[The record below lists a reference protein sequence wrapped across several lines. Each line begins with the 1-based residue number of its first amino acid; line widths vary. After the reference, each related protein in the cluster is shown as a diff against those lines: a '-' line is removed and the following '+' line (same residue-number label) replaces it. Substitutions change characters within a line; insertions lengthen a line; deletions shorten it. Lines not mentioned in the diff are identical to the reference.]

1 MRTPKFR
8 VFWIF
13 LVLVIFTSSAT
24 HGQNLKEPKLSI
36 DKLEDEFLG
45 LHLGCSLE
53 ELQGVLKKSV
63 NPIKFIKKDVMDGM
77 PTYAYVGNH
86 RLNGA
91 MITSFSFW
99 DGKLTTVAVFFKT
112 EEAKKIYD
120 ALKMKVEEKYGKM
133 NDGIKFAGKKCT
145 LIKGGMGFSLE
156 YETNPFE
163 AATVILATVHL
174 GIMVAKEAK
183 EVEKKADDLGDF

>member
-1 MRTPKFR
+1 MKTPKFR
-8 VFWIF
+8 VFWVF
-13 LVLVIFTSSAT
+13 LALVIFTSSAT
-24 HGQNLKEPKLSI
+24 HGQNLEEPKLFT

-45 LHLGCSLE
+45 LHLGCKLE
-53 ELQGVLKKSV
+53 DLQGVLKKSV
-63 NPIKFIKKDVMDGM
+63 NPIKFVKKDVVDGM
-77 PTYAYVGNH
+77 TTYTYLGNH

-91 MITSFSFW
+91 TTTTFFFW
-99 DGKLTTVAVFFKT
+99 DGKLITVTVFFKT
-112 EEAKKIYD
+112 EEAEKIYD
-120 ALKMKVEEKYGKM
+120 ALKMKIEEKYGKM

-163 AATVILATVHL
+163 TDTVFLGAVHL
-174 GIMVAKEAK
+174 GIMVAKKAK